1 MSDISFVYVSGTL
14 DRAMG
19 QTKKKVVA
27 RRHLVCGN
35 CASWIHLETSGCEKK
50 WADTRAEGFVFTC
63 KGCTEVAVLVK
74 EVSGLKQMMEDM
86 KETVAGLHLEDKGA
100 ETGSRVT
107 TTGVSQYREETA
119 GNSRTEDT
127 DTGIEDKG
135 EGRTEDRTE
144 ICAGMSGMMTGVS
157 QDREETDGN
166 RMSEDTDTG
175 IEDEGEGRTE
185 ERTEIC
191 AGTRLMA
198 THAYTKN
205 QESPIGK
212 EIDLQQWD
220 TLIFKRGHTEN
231 ENWSLVQDR
240 TGQVGYVPAGFL
252 VVILDTT
259 TEEQES
265 DTTKKGQENSTE
277 ENRIG
282 QEGERRKSYSAAVID
297 GRKRNTTIYV
307 GDSII
312 RKTDTRLSKGEDVVV
327 CLPGARIKHVTERV
341 EKIVGRGNGGTILV
355 HVGTNNT
362 DKEGTTAIV
371 EKYRKLLKKTKQA
384 RLGQIILSGILPVCG
399 NRIQGYRNSK
409 RMAVN
414 GMVERLCKEE
424 EVGYVDMWDSF
435 VGNEELYFRDGLHLS
450 GKGAAVL
457 AEGLSGAVASG
468 LGKVRYLN

>member
-1 MSDISFVYVSGTL
+1 M
-14 DRAMG
+14 
-19 QTKKKVVA
+19 
-27 RRHLVCGN
+27 
-35 CASWIHLETSGCEKK
+35 
-50 WADTRAEGFVFTC
+50 
-63 KGCTEVAVLVK
+63 VK

-107 TTGVSQYREETA
+107 TTGVSQDREETA

-135 EGRTEDRTE
+135 EGRTEDRTD
-144 ICAGMSGMMTGVS
+144 ICAGMMTGVS

-166 RMSEDTDTG
+166 RISEDTDTG

-185 ERTEIC
+185 EKTEIC

-240 TGQVGYVPAGFL
+240 RGQVGYVPAGFL

-312 RKTDTRLSKGEDVVV
+312 RKTDTRLSKGEDV
-327 CLPGARIKHVTERV
+327 
-341 EKIVGRGNGGTILV
+341 
-355 HVGTNNT
+355 
-362 DKEGTTAIV
+362 
-371 EKYRKLLKKTKQA
+371 
-384 RLGQIILSGILPVCG
+384 
-399 NRIQGYRNSK
+399 
-409 RMAVN
+409 
-414 GMVERLCKEE
+414 
-424 EVGYVDMWDSF
+424 
-435 VGNEELYFRDGLHLS
+435 
-450 GKGAAVL
+450 
-457 AEGLSGAVASG
+457 
-468 LGKVRYLN
+468 